1 MLCASLVRL
10 KLVSDRIS
18 LVECPRD
25 AFQGLPRF
33 IPTETKADYLL
44 SLIEAGFTRIDFGSF
59 VSPKA
64 VPQMQDTR
72 QVLETIRPH
81 LGSAELIA
89 VVPNLKG
96 IEAAIDASSIHCAG
110 YVLSVSET
118 FQQRNFHQTQEQAWI
133 VVDQLVERAQAGS
146 LELAI
151 YLSMAFGNPYG
162 DPWSVEKVRSYVE
175 RLAAKSIRQI
185 SLADTVGMAKPEQV
199 CELYSACR
207 RALPATVE
215 LGVHLHARPDRWQE
229 VVMAAHS
236 VGCRRFD
243 SALLGIGGC
252 PFAEDHLVGNIP
264 TEGLVGQFSRMGLVL
279 DVTEESIQK
288 PLAKAGEI
296 LRKYG

>member
-1 MLCASLVRL
+1 
-10 KLVSDRIS
+10 VSDRIS

-59 VSPKA
+59 VSHKA

-72 QVLETIRPH
+72 QVLEAIRPH
-81 LGSAELIA
+81 LGGVELIA

-96 IEAAIDASSIHCAG
+96 IQAAIDASSIHCAG

-118 FQQRNFHQTQEQAWI
+118 FQQRNFHQTQEQAWA
-133 VVDQLVERAQAGS
+133 VVDQLVERVQAGG

-162 DPWSVEKVRSYVE
+162 DPWSAEKVRSYVE

-199 CELYSACR
+199 GELYSVCR
-207 RALPATVE
+207 RAVPATVE

-229 VVMAAHS
+229 VVMAAYS
-236 VGCRRFD
+236 VGCKRFD

-252 PFAEDHLVGNIP
+252 PFAEDDLVGNIP
-264 TEGLVGQFSRMGLVL
+264 TEGLVGQFSKMGLVL

-296 LRKYG
+296 LHRYG